1 MNKNESKYFNTSLKR
16 KDALISLLRKKDFEY
31 ITVKDVCEEA
41 KVNRSTF
48 YLHYDNTFEL
58 LEEVIERL
66 NSSFSNH
73 LNFNKTYK
81 TIVQSSNLDDLF
93 LIKDEFLIP
102 YLTFVK
108 ENKKIYRAIKN
119 QPSIFGANKIY
130 KDMFDS
136 LFSPIMSRF
145 GLDSKWHNYMM
156 DFYINGITS
165 VIFDWLINDCD
176 IDINELSNFIQGLVI
191 SPYAKKDN

>member
-1 MNKNESKYFNTSLKR
+1 MNKNESKYFNTSLKMN
-16 KDALISLLRKKDFEY
+16 DALISLLRKKDFEY

-93 LIKDEFLIP
+93 LIKDEF
-102 YLTFVK
+102 
-108 ENKKIYRAIKN
+108 
-119 QPSIFGANKIY
+119 
-130 KDMFDS
+130 
-136 LFSPIMSRF
+136 
-145 GLDSKWHNYMM
+145 
-156 DFYINGITS
+156 
-165 VIFDWLINDCD
+165 
-176 IDINELSNFIQGLVI
+176 
-191 SPYAKKDN
+191 

>member
-1 MNKNESKYFNTSLKR
+1 MN
-16 KDALISLLRKKDFEY
+16 DALISLLRKKDFEY

-48 YLHYDNTFEL
+48 YLHYDNTYEL

-73 LNFNKTYK
+73 LNSNKTYK

-93 LIKDEFLIP
+93 LMKDEFLIP

-165 VIFDWLINDCD
+165 VIFDWVINDCD

-191 SPYAKKDN
+191 SSYAKKDN

>member
-1 MNKNESKYFNTSLKR
+1 MNKNESKYFNTSLKMN
-16 KDALISLLRKKDFEY
+16 DALISLLRKKDFEY
-31 ITVKDVCEEA
+31 ISVKDVCEEA

-48 YLHYDNTFEL
+48 YLHYNNTFEL

-66 NSSFSNH
+66 NLSFSNH

-93 LIKDEFLIP
+93 LMKDEFLIP

-119 QPSIFGANKIY
+119 QPSIFW
-130 KDMFDS
+130 
-136 LFSPIMSRF
+136 
-145 GLDSKWHNYMM
+145 SKQN
-156 DFYINGITS
+156 
-165 VIFDWLINDCD
+165 
-176 IDINELSNFIQGLVI
+176 IQRYV
-191 SPYAKKDN
+191 